1 MRTAGRNERICA
13 MAGKYQI
20 VYKPEGKYADR
31 PNDDGEGENRSCVI
45 VRLTNGTYTEDI
57 CRVGFAR
64 RNTKN
69 PDVSFGEMLDRMIT
83 SARKAVVLLNEQ
95 FALEEG
101 LQ

>member
-1 MRTAGRNERICA
+1 

-45 VRLTNGTYTEDI
+45 VRLTNGSHTEDV

-69 PDVSFGEMLDRMIT
+69 PDVSFGDMLDRMIAN
-83 SARKAVVLLNEQ
+83 ARKAADLLNEQ
-95 FALEEG
+95 LAPQDG

>member
-1 MRTAGRNERICA
+1 

-20 VYKPEGKYADR
+20 VCRPEGKYADR
-31 PNDDGEGENRSCVI
+31 PNDDGEGENRSCMMVQ
-45 VRLTNGTYTEDI
+45 LTNGSHTEVI

-69 PDVSFGEMLDRMIT
+69 PDVPFGEMLDRMVD
-83 SARKAVVLLNEQ
+83 SARKAADTLNGQ
-95 FALEEG
+95 LAPAEG